1 MLLGTFERVEKLRF
15 TIIRCCVIKRRWRSL
30 LRWLTCLHFNLQM
43 SVLVPLPE
51 GELSPFSSSKHKFI
65 TAKEK
70 KKSAKNL
77 FSVSITEMTDECK
90 SLQASDW
97 CFSKMRGIRAHHA
110 HTLVPAA
117 VHPAS
122 TRQPQSHLSTS
133 LSQARTWGGRRGTV
147 VPHLSIST
155 LTCGWELNQA
165 YPVPEWV
172 GHWEV
177 MKNWPSLAQLQV
189 SHQSFVPVLWLA
201 GCQQVQHLKSAVCL
215 REIKAGYSSWHKTNL
230 FWGNRV

>member
-1 MLLGTFERVEKLRF
+1 
-15 TIIRCCVIKRRWRSL
+15 
-30 LRWLTCLHFNLQM
+30 
-43 SVLVPLPE
+43 
-51 GELSPFSSSKHKFI
+51 
-65 TAKEK
+65 
-70 KKSAKNL
+70 
-77 FSVSITEMTDECK
+77 MTDECK

-133 LSQARTWGGRRGTV
+133 LSQARTWGGRRGAV

-215 REIKAGYSSWHKTNL
+215 RSKLDIPHGTKQISSEETVFSRRKFVCCFFKWDYA
-230 FWGNRV
+230 